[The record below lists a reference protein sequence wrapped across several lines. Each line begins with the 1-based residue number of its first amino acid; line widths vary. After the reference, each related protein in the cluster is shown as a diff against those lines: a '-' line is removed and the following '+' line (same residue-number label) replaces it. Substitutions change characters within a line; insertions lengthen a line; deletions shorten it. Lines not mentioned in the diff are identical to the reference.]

1 MEYHD
6 PFVPELAEDGA
17 HMSSVALTDQALA
30 EADAVVIVTDHTDI
44 DYARVLEQAAVLLT
58 TLDCSTA
65 KVENPKAGHTAGGRS
80 PRKATRVT
88 LASLTTSTVRIGARL
103 SPTRKPEEEAASRS
117 SKTPSAASE
126 RSAVE

>member
-44 DYARVLEQAAVLLT
+44 DYARVLEQAAVLVDARHVVAAL
-58 TLDCSTA
+58 LDGSGSQVDRRGSRTGA
-65 KVENPKAGHTAGGRS
+65 WIVKGG
-80 PRKATRVT
+80 P
-88 LASLTTSTVRIGARL
+88 
-103 SPTRKPEEEAASRS
+103 
-117 SKTPSAASE
+117 
-126 RSAVE
+126 